1 MLTWFTYTLWNI
13 HHNWESQLLGRL
25 RRSPGSLRR
34 RKGSGALKKKKGVW
48 GSQGEK
54 DKLFFPTSLC
64 GSQYNNVACSRTCF
78 SFLRTFWLILSSSNV
93 CCGSGSSKIYKALVR
108 LPSGALSIPRTRP
121 PSDVYVRRFL
131 CPFNKT
137 LLPKSSWV
145 IKPGPWPKAKST
157 LEITNLTPFTI
168 SYHNQANQHVH
179 YFTLFPFFCLFFSF
193 LCWELLLFKQIK
205 GTQQYYHIAVHQIYG
220 TYLFILHNWS

>member
-13 HHNWESQLLGRL
+13 HHNWESQFLGRL
-25 RRSPGSLRR
+25 LRSPGSLRR

-93 CCGSGSSKIYKALVR
+93 CCGSGSSKIYKTLIR
-108 LPSGALSIPRTRP
+108 LLSAIYKNMWNFPQE
-121 PSDVYVRRFL
+121 FL
-131 CPFNKT
+131 WYCQPNIFFPLKT
-137 LLPKSSWV
+137 NNDSTTWSYLAAEKPTLCCFLLCLSS
-145 IKPGPWPKAKST
+145 
-157 LEITNLTPFTI
+157 LTE
-168 SYHNQANQHVH
+168 NR
-179 YFTLFPFFCLFFSF
+179 
-193 LCWELLLFKQIK
+193 
-205 GTQQYYHIAVHQIYG
+205 
-220 TYLFILHNWS
+220 

>member
-13 HHNWESQLLGRL
+13 HHNWESQFLGRL
-25 RRSPGSLRR
+25 LRSPGSPRR

-93 CCGSGSSKIYKALVR
+93 CCGSGSSKIYKALIR
-108 LPSGALSIPRTRP
+108 LPSGGHSPPPTPVSLLMSMSDFSVLFHSLIKLFYPKALEW
-121 PSDVYVRRFL
+121 
-131 CPFNKT
+131 
-137 LLPKSSWV
+137 SSLV
-145 IKPGPWPKAKST
+145 PGPK
-157 LEITNLTPFTI
+157 LN
-168 SYHNQANQHVH
+168 
-179 YFTLFPFFCLFFSF
+179 
-193 LCWELLLFKQIK
+193 LLLWRSQIWR
-205 GTQQYYHIAVHQIYG
+205 H
-220 TYLFILHNWS
+220 SP